1 LYLKCSQRYFGNA
14 SLRIA
19 RILCG
24 RRTHSLP
31 FSVGIQFAEIVCCKS
46 HKRRKKRMD
55 GLLMFA
61 LNVKN
66 KIS

>member
-31 FSVGIQFAEIVCCKS
+31 FSVGIQFAEIVYWTSQKS
-46 HKRRKKRMD
+46 RKKRMD
-55 GLLMFA
+55 GSLIFA
-61 LNVKN
+61 INVN
-66 KIS
+66 N